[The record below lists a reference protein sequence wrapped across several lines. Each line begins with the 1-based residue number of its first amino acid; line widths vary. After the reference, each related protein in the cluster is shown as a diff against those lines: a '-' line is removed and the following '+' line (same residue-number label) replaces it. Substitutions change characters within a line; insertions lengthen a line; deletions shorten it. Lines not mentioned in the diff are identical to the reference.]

1 MSSNSIETRG
11 VTMADAPGATGKVSK
26 SALAKTMWRSCG
38 CSFSW
43 GYELQGNIA
52 FAYAMIPVLRELYP
66 EKERMSAALKRHL
79 TYYNVTNQCMT
90 LNLGI
95 AAAMEEEAARDES
108 FDPDII
114 ASTKVAVMGPIS
126 GIGDAFFWGT
136 FKIIATAIGTS
147 LAMGGSPLGPIL
159 FLLLYNVP
167 AFATRIGLMKVGYG
181 VGTRFISEMASGG
194 LMPKVMRA
202 ATILGLFVVGGMCAS
217 LIVLNFPL
225 AISDG
230 ANSQTISDLLNQ
242 IMPCLSS
249 LLVFLATYWAIA
261 KKKVSSIAVI
271 CIMTAISI
279 VGAYFGILG

>member
-1 MSSNSIETRG
+1 
-11 VTMADAPGATGKVSK
+11 MADAPGATGKVSK

-147 LAMGGSPLGPIL
+147 LAMGGLAARSHL
-159 FLLLYNVP
+159 VP
-167 AFATRIGLMKVGYG
+167 PSVQRP
-181 VGTRFISEMASGG
+181 RFRDAYRPYEGG
-194 LMPKVMRA
+194 LRRRNEVYIRDGLWRA
-202 ATILGLFVVGGMCAS
+202 DA
-217 LIVLNFPL
+217 
-225 AISDG
+225 
-230 ANSQTISDLLNQ
+230 
-242 IMPCLSS
+242 
-249 LLVFLATYWAIA
+249 
-261 KKKVSSIAVI
+261 
-271 CIMTAISI
+271 
-279 VGAYFGILG
+279 

>member
-1 MSSNSIETRG
+1 
-11 VTMADAPGATGKVSK
+11 MADAPGATGKVSK

-202 ATILGLFVVGGMCAS
+202 ATILGLFVVGGD
-217 LIVLNFPL
+217 VR
-225 AISDG
+225 
-230 ANSQTISDLLNQ
+230 
-242 IMPCLSS
+242 
-249 LLVFLATYWAIA
+249 
-261 KKKVSSIAVI
+261 
-271 CIMTAISI
+271 
-279 VGAYFGILG
+279 